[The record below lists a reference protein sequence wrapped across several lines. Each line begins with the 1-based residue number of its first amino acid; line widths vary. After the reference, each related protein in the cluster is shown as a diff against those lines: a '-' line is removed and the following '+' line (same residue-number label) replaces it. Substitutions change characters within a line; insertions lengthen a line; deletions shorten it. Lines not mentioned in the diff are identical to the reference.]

1 MTFKDI
7 LEFQIAVLE
16 AALAERRRELN
27 TQSEAN
33 LNAYARDCLNS
44 LPFYVPEVGA
54 AVKIIL

>member
-1 MTFKDI
+1 MTYKDI

-16 AALAERRRELN
+16 AALAERRQELN
-27 TQSEAN
+27 TRLEAH
-33 LNAYARDCLNS
+33 LNAYARDSLNS